1 MKERLRAL
9 FCDHLSIMRGKYL
22 PNSKI
27 GDDETRFC
35 RSTFGVHYDKDLLP
49 APGAMMMEGLPDM
62 ELRWKG
68 AEIRDGW
75 ERATKVVIGDL
86 YDHEGAPLPLCPRGA
101 LKRAVA
107 DWQAKGLSPKVG
119 IELEAF
125 VLQANDQGRLVPYD
139 APGGVV
145 YGTGPFTDPL
155 RFTDEIWERADQ
167 LGFRLDMIT
176 AEYDSPQFEF
186 TLTFD
191 DAVKAVDDIVLFR
204 LMAREIALEHG
215 LILTF
220 MPKPIAE
227 AGGSGMHINFSF
239 SDDEGKNALSNGP
252 IGGPEHMNDLARG
265 CVAGLVHH
273 HKGLAGL
280 IAPTSNSYQRLQPG
294 SLSGYWQNWGGD
306 HRNVTTRISGEGG
319 AKARLEHRMADATS
333 NPYTAVAAVLQ
344 AARLGVENSY
354 PLPTI
359 ETGDGFEKT
368 DAKDGTAVD
377 LKKAVDDLEAD
388 TALSSAVGKMLVD
401 NHVFM
406 KRKEVKKTRDLEGDQ
421 LRDFYVYFV

>member
-22 PNSKI
+22 QNSKI

-252 IGGPEHMNDLARG
+252 IGGPEHMNELARG

>member
-22 PNSKI
+22 QNSKI

-368 DAKDGTAVD
+368 DAKNGTAVD

>member
-68 AEIRDGW
+68 AEIRDSW

-252 IGGPEHMNDLARG
+252 IGGPEHMNDLGRG

-333 NPYTAVAAVLQ
+333 NPYTAVASVLQ